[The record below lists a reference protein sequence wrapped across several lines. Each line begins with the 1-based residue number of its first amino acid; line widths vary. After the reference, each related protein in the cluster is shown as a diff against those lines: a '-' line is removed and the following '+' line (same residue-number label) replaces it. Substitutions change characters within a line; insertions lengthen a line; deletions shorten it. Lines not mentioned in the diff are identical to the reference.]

1 MSKHIWNLALVCV
14 SIGSACAGEAS
25 EPHDSD
31 ALASSASG
39 LRFERIDPCPTES
52 SYVPRAVV
60 GFGRDASFYSPPCA
74 RLASGGT
81 VVFAGR
87 FAEHPLEP
95 RPFGASSPIV
105 ATRDGGS
112 VEFEFSDPGFY
123 PYGCAVHPEEIGVIW
138 ASAGF

>member
-1 MSKHIWNLALVCV
+1 MSKRMWNLALVCM
-14 SIGSACAGEAS
+14 STASACAGEVS
-25 EPHDSD
+25 ETPDVD

-39 LRFERIDPCPTES
+39 FQRMEPCPTES

-60 GFGRDASFYSPPCA
+60 RSGVDASFYSPQCA

-81 VVFAGR
+81 VVFSGR

-95 RPFGASSPIV
+95 RPVGTVSSPIV
-105 ATRDGGS
+105 LTRDGGS
-112 VEFEFSDPGFY
+112 VEFEFPDPGFY

>member
-1 MSKHIWNLALVCV
+1 MTKRLWNLALVCA
-14 SIGSACAGEAS
+14 SIASACAGEVIETPDVETMS
-25 EPHDSD
+25 
-31 ALASSASG
+31 SSASG
-39 LRFERIDPCPTES
+39 FQRIEPCPTES

-60 GFGRDASFYSPPCA
+60 RFGDHASFYSPPCA

-95 RPFGASSPIV
+95 RPFGTTFSPI
-105 ATRDGGS
+105 ASTRDGGS
-112 VEFEFSDPGFY
+112 VEFEFPDPGFY
-123 PYGCAVHPEEIGVIW
+123 MYGCALHPEEIGVIW

>member
-1 MSKHIWNLALVCV
+1 MLKRSWNLALVCV
-14 SIGSACAGEAS
+14 SIGSACAGEAV
-25 EPHDSD
+25 ETPDVD

-39 LRFERIDPCPTES
+39 FQRIEPCPTES

-60 GFGRDASFYSPPCA
+60 RFEYDASFYSPPCA

-81 VVFAGR
+81 VVFRGR
-87 FAEHPLEP
+87 FSEHPLEP
-95 RPFGASSPIV
+95 RPFGITSSPIV

-112 VEFEFSDPGFY
+112 VEFEFPDPGFY
-123 PYGCAVHPEEIGVIW
+123 PYACVVHPEEIGVIW